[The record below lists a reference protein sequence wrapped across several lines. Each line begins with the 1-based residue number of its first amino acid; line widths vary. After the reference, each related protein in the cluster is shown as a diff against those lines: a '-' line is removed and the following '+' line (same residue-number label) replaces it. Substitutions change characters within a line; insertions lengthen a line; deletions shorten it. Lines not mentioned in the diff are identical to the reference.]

1 MVATKFNSMVSR
13 ATVVTMASLIV
24 AAVLCISVWSNRSFP
39 VSRLSDQFTTKFY
52 DYDNTDLT
60 LQPEFMSDKD
70 KSSGLVIDVP
80 KSPWRKELIG
90 RWSNN
95 EPVVNKRLLELLS
108 GLKHGTVV
116 VDAGCNVGDT
126 GLKLATK
133 LKSIGSGARFVGRGN
148 HL

>member
-1 MVATKFNSMVSR
+1 MSGK
-13 ATVVTMASLIV
+13 
-24 AAVLCISVWSNRSFP
+24 
-39 VSRLSDQFTTKFY
+39 
-52 DYDNTDLT
+52 DN
-60 LQPEFMSDKD
+60 
-70 KSSGLVIDVP
+70 SSGLVIDVP

-116 VDAGCNVGDT
+116 VDAGWNVGDT
-126 GLKLATK
+126 GLELATK